1 MTRRPQPSTVPE
13 TAARGI
19 GDNAPPPK
27 APTKEQLQAQLE
39 VNHDA
44 LAVRWEEIAKG
55 WTRFLEQFPTITTED
70 VQAKASDFLDVMR
83 KFVSACERAHGT
95 EKEPWLL
102 LGRTVD
108 GHFNSLMFGAHPDA
122 KLPVGSPAPK
132 RRGDPQSPSM
142 MVQLRQMMT
151 DFALREEERKREAA
165 RLEAQRKAAE
175 AQAALDAAEAA
186 AAKNA
191 PVEEVAEK
199 LDAAAEQARVAERAQ
214 AHAEAPAAVHSRV
227 HGEFGS
233 HASLRTIWSWYESE
247 SDLMALVK
255 AVAAGEA
262 PLRYLDWNRTNIG
275 TAVRS
280 EKIHTI
286 PGCAIREVKSI

>member
-1 MTRRPQPSTVPE
+1 MTRRPQSTVPE
-13 TAARGI
+13 TTSRGI
-19 GDNAPPPK
+19 GDNAPPPR
-27 APTKEQLQAQLE
+27 APTKEELQASLDTD
-39 VNHDA
+39 HAA
-44 LAVRWEEIAKG
+44 LVKRRDEIATG
-55 WTRFLEQFPTITTED
+55 WQRFLQQFPTIATED

-83 KFVSACERAHGT
+83 KYISACERAHGT
-95 EKEPWLL
+95 EKEPWLV
-102 LGRTVD
+102 LGKTVD
-108 GHFNSLMFGAHPDA
+108 GHFNSLMYAAHPDA

-151 DFALREEERKREAA
+151 DFALREEDRKREAA

-191 PVEEVAEK
+191 PVAEVAEK
-199 LDAAAEQARVAERAQ
+199 MEAAAEQAAVAERAE
-214 AHAEAPAAVHSRV
+214 AHAAAPAAVHTRV

-233 HASLRTIWSWYESE
+233 VASLRTSWQWYESE

-280 EKIHTI
+280 EKIHEI